1 MSATE
6 TGTLHTLRAR
16 SHLLQ
21 LLGEEL
27 IGDDR
32 LAVFELVKNGY
43 DADANKVAI
52 TVTLRPAPH
61 QSIVVE
67 DNGTGMTLADITG
80 KWLELATDSRRRDR
94 SVRSKRFRRLA
105 LGEKGVGR
113 IASFKLGRFVS
124 LTTRAAGEPEYKV
137 EIDWDTLLNQGPYL
151 ENLRVRVTP
160 KTDPQFFVGKATG
173 TRIEISGLRRTE
185 WKRGDLRKTVSP
197 RDVAREPVSNAGS
210 FHRGLLR
217 AGSGW

>member
-43 DADANKVAI
+43 DADANNVAI

-124 LTTRAAGEPEYKV
+124 LTTRATGEPEYKV
-137 EIDWDTLLNQGPYL
+137 EIDWDTLLNQGPYW
-151 ENLRVRVTP
+151 
-160 KTDPQFFVGKATG
+160 KTSAC
-173 TRIEISGLRRTE
+173 E
-185 WKRGDLRKTVSP
+185 
-197 RDVAREPVSNAGS
+197 
-210 FHRGLLR
+210 
-217 AGSGW
+217 